1 MVEIDNGWHTLYI
14 TYTHTHFHFN
24 VYTIYTMYKFMNPYH
39 SSAGSTTLFLAQ
51 LPGLICGS
59 LKDEHEAVDA
69 LHQEIQVCSLSSL
82 FDIFLEYVFFG
93 SQLSIGDVIV

>member
-1 MVEIDNGWHTLYI
+1 
-14 TYTHTHFHFN
+14 
-24 VYTIYTMYKFMNPYH
+24 MYKFMNPYH

-69 LHQEIQVCSLSSL
+69 LHQEIQVFSLSSL
-82 FDIFLEYVFFG
+82 FDIFLECIFW
-93 SQLSIGDVIV
+93 QPAIHREMVIV